1 MQTAQSLSIPFTEFA
16 TFAALPQEDL
26 PQEPLQSPI
35 LEENLLN
42 ICKSDENSLP
52 LQPNFYQ
59 SSKVN
64 NMAHEKA
71 TDFLVRDLL
80 KSANITFDA
89 EESRIIEI
97 KQALNTA
104 SKRGTGKHGYPEFIA
119 QSGEFIIVIEDKAE
133 N

>member
-1 MQTAQSLSIPFTEFA
+1 MSHPQALRIPFQEFGFF
-16 TFAALPQEDL
+16 TQLSQES
-26 PQEPLQSPI
+26 SPKISSHTHI

-104 SKRGTGKHGYPEFIA
+104 SKRGTGKQDRKSTRLNSSH
-119 QSGEFIIVIEDKAE
+119 VT
-133 N
+133 